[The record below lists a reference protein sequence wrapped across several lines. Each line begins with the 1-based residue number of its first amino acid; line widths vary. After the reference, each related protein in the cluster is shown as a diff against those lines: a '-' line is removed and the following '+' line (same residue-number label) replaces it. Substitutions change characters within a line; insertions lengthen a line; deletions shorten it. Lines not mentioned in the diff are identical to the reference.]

1 MERSEARDVASLTDH
16 TLRGTHPAVAQHAS
30 ALKRHRQSEKR
41 RRRNKAL
48 KTELRHVV
56 RTARASV
63 EQKDAKAAADGL
75 VIATRAL
82 AKAATKGVLHRNAA
96 ARKIARLS
104 RAVHALKG

>member
-1 MERSEARDVASLTDH
+1 
-16 TLRGTHPAVAQHAS
+16 VAQHAS